1 MLNIQQFLINKH
13 IEFRKEG
20 KNVNRGET
28 NICCPFCGENRY
40 HLGINVEKDIFACWK
55 CSSAGDI
62 AKLLSKL
69 LGISY
74 TEAKEIVDPQSD
86 LKKVL
91 EEREKKNLKVEGII
105 KPKNFKLPKHTYP
118 FRQDRTNLWQEV
130 ALKFLRE
137 KYKLTWE
144 HILDAK
150 LNYCVSDKYKNCI
163 IIPIYYKNQLV
174 NFIGRVWDKNS
185 SKRYLNCPNGESLY
199 NTKTLLYNYD
209 NIKIGQDKLLIVEG
223 AFDCIKT
230 GLDRSVAL
238 CGTEITQEQRNL
250 IIGLKTKEV
259 LILFDNDPHLTST
272 SKKAQ
277 ELTNYLSAFVKTRVI
292 RLPNGKDPGE
302 MERDEIDN
310 LII

>member
-20 KNVNRGET
+20 KNVNRGEV
-28 NICCPFCGENRY
+28 NIPCPFCGEDRY

-55 CSSAGDI
+55 CSAKGNI

-74 TEAKEIVDPQSD
+74 TEAKEIVNPQSD

-91 EEREKKNLKVEGII
+91 EGREKKNIKIEEKV
-105 KPKNFKLPKHTYP
+105 KKNKILKLPEHSYP
-118 FRQDRTNLWQEV
+118 FRQDKSNIWQEA
-130 ALKFLRE
+130 ALIFLK
-137 KYKLTWE
+137 KYNLKWE

-150 LNYCVSDKYKNCI
+150 LSYCIGGKYKNTI
-163 IIPIYYKNQLV
+163 LIPIYYKNQLV
-174 NFIGRVWDKNS
+174 NFICRVWDKNS

-223 AFDCIKT
+223 AFDCMKA
-230 GLDRSVAL
+230 GLDRTVAL

-277 ELTNYLSAFVKTRVI
+277 DLADYLSAFVETRVI

-302 MERDEIDN
+302 MERGEIDN